1 MPSGFSR
8 CSPLV
13 KTLFLICVSNEI
25 LTTQKCCLFFL
36 CKQPGK
42 TRHYVPNSQNC
53 HLYACKVMFT
63 KKILGVPV
71 MPPGKFGPALERSN
85 WTLLNDQSLNV
96 AAILLFFLN
105 FLPCLNCFSTS
116 QSIHLLFLQALRD
129 LFDSMD
135 KTSSSIPPIILLQ
148 FLHMAF
154 PQFAEKGDQGQ
165 YLQQV
170 KTDY

>member
-1 MPSGFSR
+1 M
-8 CSPLV
+8 
-13 KTLFLICVSNEI
+13 
-25 LTTQKCCLFFL
+25 
-36 CKQPGK
+36 
-42 TRHYVPNSQNC
+42 PNSQNY
-53 HLYACKVMFT
+53 HLYAFKVVFT
-63 KKILGVPV
+63 KEILGAPV
-71 MPPGKFGPALERSN
+71 MPPGEFGPALEKSN

-96 AAILLFFLN
+96 AAVLLFFLH
-105 FLPCLNCFSTS
+105 FLPCLNCFHAS

-170 KTDY
+170 KTSFELIASNSVVCWKLRTRTFEDFPSLVKIITSSKGGCFFCRKVV

>member
-1 MPSGFSR
+1 MLYGFSR

-13 KTLFLICVSNEI
+13 KTLFLRCVSNEI
-25 LTTQKCCLFFL
+25 LTAQKCFFL
-36 CKQPGK
+36 LLPARKDKALCAKLSELSSLLLQSHVHKWDLRCTCYATWKIWSFFGKIKLDTVKWSVCKCCCRFTILFKLP
-42 TRHYVPNSQNC
+42 
-53 HLYACKVMFT
+53 AMFE
-63 KKILGVPV
+63 I
-71 MPPGKFGPALERSN
+71 
-85 WTLLNDQSLNV
+85 
-96 AAILLFFLN
+96 
-105 FLPCLNCFSTS
+105 FSTS

-170 KTDY
+170 KTNY

>member
-1 MPSGFSR
+1 MPN
-8 CSPLV
+8 PV
-13 KTLFLICVSNEI
+13 
-25 LTTQKCCLFFL
+25 
-36 CKQPGK
+36 
-42 TRHYVPNSQNC
+42 QNC
-53 HLYACKVMFT
+53 HVYTYKVMFT
-63 KKILGVPV
+63 SDLLGAPV
-71 MPPGKFGPALERSN
+71 MPPGKFGPALERSD

-96 AAILLFFLN
+96 AVVLLLFLK

>member
-1 MPSGFSR
+1 M
-8 CSPLV
+8 L
-13 KTLFLICVSNEI
+13 TNEI
-25 LTTQKCCLFFL
+25 L
-36 CKQPGK
+36 G
-42 TRHYVPNSQNC
+42 
-53 HLYACKVMFT
+53 A
-63 KKILGVPV
+63 PV
-71 MPPGKFGPALERSN
+71 MPPGKFGPALERWN
-85 WTLLNDQSLNV
+85 WTLLNDQSLNI
-96 AAILLFFLN
+96 AAVLLFFLN
-105 FLPCLNCFSTS
+105 FVPRLNCFSTS